1 MVKDLNEISR
11 RNGGKILM
19 GLTSADVDKLLS
31 STTMATGSVNFF
43 YKLTKRPRTYGL
55 TKGKLNEILVD
66 ASNKAKVVVE
76 TEDKTTGKITKKTK
90 KFSITLKK
98 SSRLEDNIKSIRD
111 NLLPDNSIFGLRK
124 VFIEEVAA
132 GVAAHYSTPTGK
144 EYKDLSPE
152 EKKQVD
158 DLKKKSFN
166 VASLLLV
173 DNEYALG
180 PIRSGK
186 LAKANIVQGLGDLFT
201 EPFVKTFQQLKV
213 AKEKR
218 DAKGLAPLTG
228 NLYAVIEIDGTVEK
242 KRSDLHESYPFTLVS
257 VEGNKPKIHVLDKS
271 YYWADITRDA
281 DTRETMDE
289 ASARYKK
296 ELAAY
301 ERDVAAGKDLK
312 KEDRPKNPI
321 LVNFPTTKGLSKPS
335 LELMEP
341 DEKAE
346 SKSLPLLFSAPVSGI
361 SGDYAPI
368 VDLLEVPEVEI
379 DSSGKPK
386 NSVIG
391 FVDKVLSGEVSEPFR
406 RLIENR
412 KFFKTAVEDDVSK
425 FKKTLDKIIIKTYGS
440 FENAPMDMI
449 AKAQGFAFRSL
460 ISEERSEQ
468 IDDAYEAAL
477 DDIDARLA
485 AEDIDTKTAKEER
498 QQALALKEAQIDS
511 AYEEGFQK
519 AEEDRNEALRKIS
532 LDSPEMAAFI
542 VDIRQRYIIPMQQKL
557 KENGLDNDIALKISR
572 TGEVYLTRAYRMF
585 TDSTYLDNLKKDESY
600 PAKRDA
606 ALEFFR
612 KQFIRDHARKIREDL
627 RADNVLIT
635 YQEAKQRAK
644 RLLDRKNEM
653 NPSSSYEQEALDA
666 FLESYE
672 PKAKKSL
679 GSSDSGIKMAMDN
692 LKRRKDLPKA
702 IRDLLGEYGPETG
715 TDLILRT
722 YSTVANIAAQ
732 QTFLQSLK
740 ATAEKAGLMISVE
753 TKLADAEGDAKY
765 GDWEPV
771 RPETFASKNDPLAGM
786 LIHPDFREAMD
797 MTLKNSYLQEYA
809 ATSERVI
816 NGAFTLASKLSGK
829 AMAAKTLGSVG
840 FYLRNAI
847 GNFIFGSAQGFFRY
861 DKMLAGMSKATIDAL
876 FGLNG
881 EVDPVVSELI
891 GLGVMGDE
899 IRAGVMRDLLNGKQ
913 TPEGIQKE
921 LENLMDKSK
930 LSKPAKVLAAIEK
943 KAQDLSAALDAAY
956 KVAYFQHELGYIER
970 SAAEGGKNS
979 LYGKMSPT
987 QRRRE
992 AARKVLMTAQSYSQ
1006 APPIITDFTKS
1017 PAGLLFAPFL
1027 RFKAEMFRIPFNTY
1041 KLGLEEFRS
1050 GDPVMRR
1057 RGIRR
1062 MISMT
1067 TVIGGLSSAL
1077 PMIMAAV
1084 SGIGDDEHEDEAIR
1098 EGIPEYYRG
1107 HTFYYF
1113 YWNGELKSINA
1124 TYLNPFAGT
1133 VDPTLRAIE
1142 KIRSGN
1148 YSEAG
1153 AAFALGYFKDQFLD
1167 TQILANAVVN
1177 AAQNRNPTTGK
1188 PIWNKGVDDP
1198 IEVAEKIFLHVASEA
1213 YAPRL
1218 GRDFVK
1224 GLETQSLEGMLGSL
1238 AQGATPTRIHDVDLQ
1253 KQFEKYLLDH
1263 RKRFA
1268 NVKSELNIL
1277 KRKDPMSEETIREVI
1292 DDNIEARRKMNY
1304 ELMRVA
1310 RGYNSLGIDA
1320 NQVIKTMHSLG
1331 VGKTRTRLL
1340 SYGFMD
1346 RPSIDFIAEA
1356 LLKESNKEFG
1366 PERLKTIIPY
1376 FKTKNRFIPVV
1387 PVTETD

>member
-1 MVKDLNEISR
+1 
-11 RNGGKILM
+11 
-19 GLTSADVDKLLS
+19 
-31 STTMATGSVNFF
+31 
-43 YKLTKRPRTYGL
+43 
-55 TKGKLNEILVD
+55 
-66 ASNKAKVVVE
+66 
-76 TEDKTTGKITKKTK
+76 
-90 KFSITLKK
+90 
-98 SSRLEDNIKSIRD
+98 
-111 NLLPDNSIFGLRK
+111 
-124 VFIEEVAA
+124 
-132 GVAAHYSTPTGK
+132 
-144 EYKDLSPE
+144 
-152 EKKQVD
+152 
-158 DLKKKSFN
+158 
-166 VASLLLV
+166 
-173 DNEYALG
+173 
-180 PIRSGK
+180 
-186 LAKANIVQGLGDLFT
+186 
-201 EPFVKTFQQLKV
+201 
-213 AKEKR
+213 
-218 DAKGLAPLTG
+218 
-228 NLYAVIEIDGTVEK
+228 
-242 KRSDLHESYPFTLVS
+242 
-257 VEGNKPKIHVLDKS
+257 
-271 YYWADITRDA
+271 
-281 DTRETMDE
+281 
-289 ASARYKK
+289 
-296 ELAAY
+296 
-301 ERDVAAGKDLK
+301 
-312 KEDRPKNPI
+312 
-321 LVNFPTTKGLSKPS
+321 
-335 LELMEP
+335 
-341 DEKAE
+341 
-346 SKSLPLLFSAPVSGI
+346 
-361 SGDYAPI
+361 
-368 VDLLEVPEVEI
+368 
-379 DSSGKPK
+379 
-386 NSVIG
+386 
-391 FVDKVLSGEVSEPFR
+391 
-406 RLIENR
+406 
-412 KFFKTAVEDDVSK
+412 
-425 FKKTLDKIIIKTYGS
+425 
-440 FENAPMDMI
+440 
-449 AKAQGFAFRSL
+449 
-460 ISEERSEQ
+460 
-468 IDDAYEAAL
+468 
-477 DDIDARLA
+477 
-485 AEDIDTKTAKEER
+485 
-498 QQALALKEAQIDS
+498 
-511 AYEEGFQK
+511 
-519 AEEDRNEALRKIS
+519 
-532 LDSPEMAAFI
+532 
-542 VDIRQRYIIPMQQKL
+542 
-557 KENGLDNDIALKISR
+557 
-572 TGEVYLTRAYRMF
+572 
-585 TDSTYLDNLKKDESY
+585 
-600 PAKRDA
+600 
-606 ALEFFR
+606 
-612 KQFIRDHARKIREDL
+612 
-627 RADNVLIT
+627 
-635 YQEAKQRAK
+635 
-644 RLLDRKNEM
+644 
-653 NPSSSYEQEALDA
+653 
-666 FLESYE
+666 
-672 PKAKKSL
+672 
-679 GSSDSGIKMAMDN
+679 
-692 LKRRKDLPKA
+692 
-702 IRDLLGEYGPETG
+702 
-715 TDLILRT
+715 
-722 YSTVANIAAQ
+722 
-732 QTFLQSLK
+732 
-740 ATAEKAGLMISVE
+740 
-753 TKLADAEGDAKY
+753 
-765 GDWEPV
+765 
-771 RPETFASKNDPLAGM
+771 M

-847 GNFIFGSAQGFFRY
+847 GNFIFGSAQGFLRY
-861 DKMLAGMSKATIDAL
+861 DKMFAGMSKATIDAL

-913 TPEGIQKE
+913 TPDGIQKE

-930 LSKPAKVLAAIEK
+930 LKKPAKVLAAIEK

-970 SAAEGGKNS
+970 SAAEGGENS

-1107 HTFYYF
+1107 HTFYFF

-1177 AAQNRNPTTGK
+1177 ASQNMNPTTGK

-1198 IEVAEKIFLHVASEA
+1198 IDVAEKIFMHVASEA